1 MKELLFNCFCTFSGA
16 SFAMARMQ
24 GHPIVS
30 NWIFLIWLIGSVA
43 YYAIKDTK
51 KED

>member
-1 MKELLFNCFCTFSGA
+1 MVFLKDAFFTACGALFA
-16 SFAMARMQ
+16 LARMQ

-30 NWIFLIWLIGSVA
+30 NWIFLIWLIGVT
-43 YYAIKDTK
+43 YYAIK